1 MVLFVSREVT
11 IPLSGSIL
19 LLVMKR
25 KGSLVLSLAVPLRHL
40 PNNRLVNV
48 VSEGE
53 IYRQ

>member
-1 MVLFVSREVT
+1 MVFSVSREVT
-11 IPLSGSIL
+11 IPLRGSVL

-25 KGSLVLSLAVPLRHL
+25 KGSLVLSLAVPLHHL

-53 IYRQ
+53 MYRQ

>member
-11 IPLSGSIL
+11 ILLIGSVL

-25 KGSLVLSLAVPLRHL
+25 KGSLVLSLAVPPHHL

-53 IYRQ
+53 MCRQ